1 MVEKCRFRTETVFDV
16 SQTVGKEIPSLGV
29 EQLTGSVKEYDS
41 MIAKVIVHAP
51 DRPAAIRRMLTALD
65 EMVITGVDTNL
76 DFQFQIIRSKVFRE
90 GKADTGFIEKFMN
103 LKQPMPDV
111 PEV

>member
-41 MIAKVIVHAP
+41 MIA
-51 DRPAAIRRMLTALD
+51 ALR
-65 EMVITGVDTNL
+65 EVSPVPVDTL
-76 DFQFQIIRSKVFRE
+76 SLIHI
-90 GKADTGFIEKFMN
+90 
-103 LKQPMPDV
+103 
-111 PEV
+111 